1 MSAQRASSPHEGTA
15 RPGDAAGG
23 GVGPGRSR
31 IAHALVDLGRA
42 PMATDGAEAVAELA
56 VICQNAFSWP
66 VAVSITFGDPA
77 APTLVAT
84 RSQLA
89 QGVDGA
95 QLVADEGPSHDSWR
109 QGLIVTASQL
119 PQDERWPRLASR
131 LADSPV
137 CAVLSMPVHDPA
149 GSPVGTLNVY
159 SVYPELV
166 DAAAVESLELLAGSI
181 GDILHRARERHG
193 LEAASAQLERAP
205 QSRATIDQAKGS
217 LKERRR
223 CDADAAFRLLAE
235 PSGSPNVKL
244 REVAG
249 QLVREVTE
257 DGPAGG

>member
-1 MSAQRASSPHEGTA
+1 MSELDTAQASDAVRA
-15 RPGDAAGG
+15 DAGKL
-23 GVGPGRSR
+23 RSR
-31 IAHALVDLGRA
+31 LAHALVDLGRA

-89 QGVDGA
+89 QSIDGA

-109 QGLIVTASQL
+109 QGLIVTASRL

-137 CAVLSMPVHDPA
+137 CAVLSMPVQDPA

-159 SVYPELV
+159 SVYSELV

-193 LEAASAQLERAP
+193 LEAAAAQLERAL
-205 QSRATIDQAKGS
+205 QSRATIDQAKGI
-217 LKERRR
+217 LMERHG
-223 CDADAAFRLLAE
+223 CDADAAFRLMAE
-235 PSGSPNVKL
+235 TSSSTNVKL
-244 REVAG
+244 REVAER
-249 QLVREVTE
+249 LVREAAE
-257 DGPAGG
+257 GGPAAG